1 MFKDFRKFILRGN
14 TVDLA
19 VAVVIGAAFNGV
31 VTSLVKDMVTPLISA
46 FYGKQ
51 QFSNSFFTFHTSKFM
66 YGDFFNAVISFLLVS
81 SIVFFFVVQPI
92 NKLLA
97 YSSRNKEPGTRK
109 CPECLSSIPIAATR
123 CMYCTSKVTPTTKTA
138 KAS

>member
-1 MFKDFRKFILRGN
+1 MLKGFQKFILRGN

-31 VTSLVKDMVTPLISA
+31 ITSMVKDLITPLIGA

-51 QFSNSFFTFHTSKFM
+51 QFMASYFTFHHSKFM
-66 YGDFFNAVISFLLVS
+66 YGDFFNAIISFLLVS

-92 NKLLA
+92 NKLLT

-109 CPECLSSIPIAATR
+109 CPQCLSSIPTAAIR
-123 CMYCTSKVTPTTKTA
+123 CMYCTSKIEPTTKSA
-138 KAS
+138 KA